1 MAILMARVSAV
12 MLRSYGVGGWRGQYA
27 GVRCSRGGV
36 LTAVRVAM
44 THL

>member
-1 MAILMARVSAV
+1 MAVLMARVLAV
-12 MLRSYGVGGWRGQYA
+12 MLRSSGDEGQYA
-27 GVRCSRGGV
+27 GVRCSGCGG